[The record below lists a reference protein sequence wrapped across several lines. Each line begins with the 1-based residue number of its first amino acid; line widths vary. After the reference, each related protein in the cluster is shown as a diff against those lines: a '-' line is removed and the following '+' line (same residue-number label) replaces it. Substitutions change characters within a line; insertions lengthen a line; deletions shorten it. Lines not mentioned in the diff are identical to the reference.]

1 MLMGGS
7 RNPFMRFPKNSY
19 LFGSGSWSQ
28 SKAPLFADVILMLDD
43 ALGANFFILLF
54 FSTVRHGL
62 RLAFLCTSA
71 CDESDFRY
79 QSRTV

>member
-43 ALGANFFILLF
+43 ALGANFLF
-54 FSTVRHGL
+54 YYSLRLSGL
-62 RLAFLCTSA
+62 RLAFLSISA